1 MANEERY
8 NLKKEFEE
16 TVQEL
21 IEQLV
26 VGTVLIYAMG
36 ALGVPNLGKVAQAL
50 YEQLANTLDEFIQEL
65 VSELKS
71 TDGFSEIIAMFELLI
86 DLGYWLDNVT
96 VWLSSSNSRTSEL
109 DSLQDAMNFLKE
121 SVEEFHGFMEE
132 VDGIVSPDQN
142 DAIEPN
148 NPDDE

>member
-1 MANEERY
+1 
-8 NLKKEFEE
+8 
-16 TVQEL
+16 
-21 IEQLV
+21 
-26 VGTVLIYAMG
+26 
-36 ALGVPNLGKVAQAL
+36 LGKVAQAL